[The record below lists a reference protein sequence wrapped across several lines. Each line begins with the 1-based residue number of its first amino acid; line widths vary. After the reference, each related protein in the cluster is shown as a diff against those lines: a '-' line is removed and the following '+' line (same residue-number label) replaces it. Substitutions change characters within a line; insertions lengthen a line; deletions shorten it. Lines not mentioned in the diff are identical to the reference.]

1 MAPRTYLGRD
11 DRGLLGFDFG
21 DGGPPA
27 WLPPTPDTT
36 AAALRMTADAG
47 GDPASVLL
55 GAPLPPRR
63 GAMSPDALAAGD
75 ASTPDGR
82 KPSLMWD
89 APAAPANPFLIE
101 VDPSK
106 ALPARPAAPQLP
118 AGPIEIQ
125 SGPGDVS
132 AAKAAGMSQPQ
143 IDRMRSAAYR
153 AEETKPAPPAAPA
166 GPALSAGTPG
176 AGLVATPTAAGGGGG
191 GGGGPADPYANLNP
205 EERKKL
211 ELDRV
216 RLQLEAGK
224 RPSAGQLLK
233 GGKIQ
238 TAESWQ
244 GEAGPNAET
253 LAAMKANADAAAKT
267 QGLQA
272 QANAE
277 RDAKIGDVQQ
287 QQADYEQEHAR
298 IQAEIAQRKQDALA
312 GLGQQSR
319 TLQQKIASAEIDPT
333 RWYANRSTG
342 DKIMMGVAVALD
354 GVVKGLTGR
363 GVGQPSPILGEMV
376 RLQGQ
381 DIDAQIKNID
391 KQRGDLND
399 LQRVYVQTK
408 EQFGDEALAAD
419 ATKLAGLAAFRA
431 QIQQAALQADNAR
444 GTEPTRN
451 PADVALAGEM
461 EAAFREAL
469 GGDTPMAQQ
478 AAELRLKKLAGQTR
492 SYSLKAR
499 ALELDVERQALAK
512 QAELEA
518 RMNGALSKQFGFTQD
533 RYVGGSAGANLDKMS
548 EIQGKNA
555 AMLRGADND
564 AAKGGAGKDAKMIF
578 VDGQPIATHTGASQ
592 GSVDKAQDLIGFAD
606 QGLDMVGNVEK
617 RAAQG
622 GGMVPGD
629 PRIKIASAGIASVLS
644 NAQGGGAPN
653 DNVMKTIA
661 DAVTAGPR
669 QGEAIAELKSEFN
682 SAKRRGIQRVGAAKL
697 WPTFSR
703 CTTPRRGRRCRWPR
717 TTRGP
722 CSGRAR
728 RPSPPTRTCLCSGP
742 MGGCRCSRAPRPGP
756 TSRAPPGSRAGP
768 RAGPRCESSSCKTSS
783 AGSAGRRRRWP
794 QAWRAGP
801 PWASATPS

>member
-1 MAPRTYLGRD
+1 MAPRTYLGRN
-11 DRGLLGFDFG
+11 DRGLLGFDLG

-89 APAAPANPFLIE
+89 APTDRPNPFLIE

-106 ALPARPAAPQLP
+106 RPAAPQLP

-143 IDRMRSAAYR
+143 IDRMRSAGYR
-153 AEETKPAPPAAPA
+153 AEEAKPAPPAAPA
-166 GPALSAGTPG
+166 GPVLSAGTPG
-176 AGLVATPTAAGGGGG
+176 AGLVATPTGGGGG
-191 GGGGPADPYANLNP
+191 AAGGGPADPYANLNP

-216 RLQLEAGK
+216 RMQIEAGK
-224 RPSAGQLLK
+224 RPSAGQFVK

-253 LAAMKANADAAAKT
+253 LAAIKANADAMAKT

-319 TLQQKIASAEIDPT
+319 ELQQKIASAEIDPT

-419 ATKLAGLAAFRA
+419 ATKLAGLAAFKA

-478 AAELRLKKLAGQTR
+478 AAELRLKKLASQTR

-533 RYVGGSAGANLDKMS
+533 RYAGGSAGANLDKIS

-555 AMLRGADND
+555 AMLRGADEA

-578 VDGQPIATHTGASQ
+578 VDGQPIAAHTGASQ
-592 GSVDKAQDLIGFAD
+592 GSVDKAQDLITFAD
-606 QGLDMVGNVEK
+606 QGLDMVKSARE
-617 RAAQG
+617 RASQG
-622 GGMVPGD
+622 GGMAPGD
-629 PRIKIASAGIASVLS
+629 PRLKLAAAGIASVLS

-669 QGEAIAELKSEFN
+669 QAEAIAELKSEFN

-697 WPTFSR
+697 WPTPSR
-703 CTTPRRGRRCRWPR
+703 CTTPRRGRRCRWRRP
-717 TTRGP
+717 TPGP
-722 CSGRAR
+722 SSGRAR
-728 RPSPPTRTCLCSGP
+728 RPSPPTRTCPSSGP
-742 MGGCRCSRAPRPGP
+742 MAGCSRVTSLPRLAPK
-756 TSRAPPGSRAGP
+756 PPILA
-768 RAGPRCESSSCKTSS
+768 
-783 AGSAGRRRRWP
+783 
-794 QAWRAGP
+794 
-801 PWASATPS
+801 AST